1 MATKK
6 MLKRFDGRLED
17 ASGFS
22 ESELKAMV
30 ERGEIQEVIAFSDDS
45 LSAGDAKIVFTQ
57 GDDVLF
63 ETVKENGKTWDKKFM
78 LLIYGEKDM
87 SLTGA
92 YSGAE
97 LGMTIK
103 SLLMQMSEAAEVSV
117 LDIVM
122 SLLSSSGLGL
132 DEDDTEPDR
141 DAVVG
146 QNVH

>member
-1 MATKK
+1 MASKK

-30 ERGEIQEVIAFSDDS
+30 ERGEIKEVIAFSDDS

-57 GDDVLF
+57 GDTVIF
-63 ETVKENGKTWDKKFM
+63 ESAKENGNTWDKEFM

-92 YSGAE
+92 YSGRE

-103 SLLMQMSEAAEVSV
+103 SLLLQMAEAADVSV

-122 SLLSSSGLGL
+122 SLLSSTGLDF
-132 DEDDTEPDR
+132 DEDDSDSEGATTTGQ
-141 DAVVG
+141 VV
-146 QNVH
+146 H

>member
-1 MATKK
+1 MAGKK

-22 ESELKAMV
+22 ESELEAMV
-30 ERGEIQEVIAFSDDS
+30 KSGEIQEVIAFSDDS

-63 ETVKENGKTWDKKFM
+63 ETVKENGKTWDKEFM

-92 YSGAE
+92 YSGRE

-103 SLLMQMSEAAEVSV
+103 SLLLQMSEAAGVSV
-117 LDIVM
+117 LDIVV
-122 SLLSSSGLGL
+122 SLLASTSLDF
-132 DEDDTEPDR
+132 DEDDSDSEGATTT
-141 DAVVG
+141 G
-146 QNVH
+146 QIVH

>member
-17 ASGFS
+17 ASGLS

-30 ERGEIQEVIAFSDDS
+30 ESGEIEEVIAFSEDS
-45 LSAGDAKIVFTQ
+45 LAIGNAKVVFTQ
-57 GDDVLF
+57 GDTVLF
-63 ETVKENGKTWDKKFM
+63 ESVKENGKAWDKKFM
-78 LLIYGEKDM
+78 LFIFGEKDM

-103 SLLMQMSEAAEVSV
+103 SLLLQMSEAAEVSV

-132 DEDDTEPDR
+132 DEDDAEPER

-146 QNVH
+146 QIVH